1 VSAVQLTK
9 YAHACVRVEKPGGVL
24 VLDPGEWAEPEA
36 LADASAVLVT
46 HEHFDHLDAPKIKAA
61 QDARPDLAVYGT
73 PDAVEILRKA
83 GVAAEAVEPGDEF
96 TAAGFAVT
104 AVGGLHAEIHGGLPG
119 CANLG
124 FILDGALYH
133 PGDALFVPDR
143 PVRTLLLPVSG
154 PWIKL
159 GEAIDFLAA
168 VAPER
173 AFAVH
178 DGLLS
183 PAGLAV
189 ADRWIGGRAPA
200 GSSYARLTPGQT
212 AELMEE

>member
-1 VSAVQLTK
+1 MQLTK
-9 YAHACVRVEKPGGVL
+9 YAHACVRVEKPSGVL

-36 LADASAVLVT
+36 LADATAVLVT

-61 QDARPDLAVYGT
+61 QEARPDLAVYGT
-73 PDAVEILRKA
+73 PGAVVALRQA
-83 GVAAEAVEPGDEF
+83 GVTARAVEPGDEF
-96 TAAGFAVT
+96 TAAGFAVS
-104 AVGGLHAEIHGGLPG
+104 AVGGLHAEIYHGLPG
-119 CANLG
+119 CANVG

-133 PGDALFVPDR
+133 PGDALFVPDQ

-168 VAPER
+168 VAPEQ
-173 AFAVH
+173 AYAIH
-178 DGLLS
+178 DGLFS

-189 ADRWIGGRAPA
+189 ADRWIGGQAPT
-200 GSSYARLTPGQT
+200 GTSYARLTPGQT
-212 AELMEE
+212 AESTVEE